1 MMKYAVNRWSATLA
15 TAMLLGLTGCQD
27 GKDGA
32 PGEDGGVVS
41 PVAEALTVAITGTQ
55 VVEGRLAIEFDARNE
70 LDLPVIKIDG
80 LKVQAVQLQPYAEG
94 ERSQWQVLGYDKCLP
109 GNCAGSLEELGDGQY
124 RYTFAGALDGLYNS
138 EFPQRVLLTVP
149 ATSRYPEATA
159 RLDAM
164 ADGAEPTQTR
174 DIIDDARCLNCHE
187 SIDAIVHGGDETAS
201 CASCH
206 TGNKMSDADKVWP
219 VLAHQVHI
227 GLSSRP
233 VGNCSS
239 CHETEARTDLAQALN
254 WQTVPTRET
263 CESCH
268 DLASNPIYDHAGQPT
283 NENCVECHS
292 AESINDAHLGGYQKA
307 QAEDQRGIV
316 TVDVES
322 AKLVDGAEVG
332 EAAGEHYAM
341 ISLSLRDRAGERLIL
356 DAANP
361 GNASWIKNLQM
372 YVNWGASVDFTN
384 SRGYSIFVKSNKKH
398 GESIDGGYT
407 PDGERP
413 RTKPYLGGEQ
423 QAGVYVYKLGP
434 IVTEDA
440 ISGDLLNDSGFITNR
455 LIYCFD
461 PEQNLVDCDTA
472 GHAKNAAYNARW
484 YFTKDGLTDA
494 DAHARPVIVSNAKC
508 GSCHGYDEASDNTEL
523 SCRNCHSR
531 KTEMNKA
538 LADTTCFSGHDDD
551 ELGEHLLPRME
562 RAMAVRSQSGFVSST
577 ADAVDPC
584 LACHNPNTPPTQA
597 IRELHTQAGDK
608 YFVEELTV
616 THPDH
621 KVWMHSLHANQRAT
635 QAMENGVRNVEYP
648 ADLANCSRCHE
659 GDSFGVD
666 RLSQVGRPLAL
677 DLDYNPDSQA
687 HPATDISVDAYVS
700 PVSATCYACHAK
712 KPNAQGQLEIVPAVR
727 AHMEQHGGRFGVPLA
742 QLEVESCAVCHSV
755 DNLKQA
761 HKL

>member
-1 MMKYAVNRWSATLA
+1 MNFAVNRWSATLA
-15 TAMLLGLTGCQD
+15 TAVLLGLTGCQD

-41 PVAEALTVAITGTQ
+41 PTAEVLSVEVTGT
-55 VVEGRLAIEFDARNE
+55 EREDGRLAVLFEAHNE
-70 LDLPVIKIDG
+70 LGLPVVRIDG
-80 LKVQAVQLQPYAEG
+80 VKVQAAQLQPYHNG
-94 ERSQWQVLGYDKCLP
+94 ERSEWQVLGYEKCQP
-109 GNCAGSLEELGDGQY
+109 EQCAGTLEDLGDGRY
-124 RYTFAGALDGLYNS
+124 RYHFDAPLNS
-138 EFPQRVLLTVP
+138 AFNAEFPQRTLLTVT
-149 ATSRYPEATA
+149 ATSRYPEATD
-159 RLDAM
+159 RFDAM
-164 ADGAEPTQTR
+164 ADGGAPTETR
-174 DIIDDARCLNCHE
+174 HIVDDARCLSCHE

-201 CASCH
+201 CATCH
-206 TGNKMSDADKVWP
+206 ADNNMSDADKVWP

-233 VGNCSS
+233 VGNCET
-239 CHETEARTDLAQALN
+239 CHETEPKAAMAQALN

-268 DLASNPIYDHAGQPT
+268 ELATNPIYDHAGQPT

-307 QAEDQRGIV
+307 QQEDQRGIV

-322 AKLVDGAEVG
+322 AELVDGAEVG
-332 EAAGEHYAM
+332 ETGGEHYA
-341 ISLSLRDRAGERLIL
+341 LVRFSLRDRAGERIVL

-361 GNASWIKNLQM
+361 GNATWIKNLQL
-372 YVNWGASVDFTN
+372 YLNWGASVDFTN
-384 SRGYSIFVKSNKKH
+384 SRGYSIFVKSNKKF

-423 QAGVYVYKLGP
+423 QAGVYAYALGP
-434 IVTEDA
+434 VTTEDA
-440 ISGDLLNDSGFITNR
+440 ISGDLLNDSGFISNR

-461 PEQNLVDCDTA
+461 SEQNLVDCDTA
-472 GHAKNAAYNARW
+472 GHAKNAAYNERW
-484 YFTKDGLTDA
+484 YFTKDGLTEEPA
-494 DAHARPVIVSNAKC
+494 LARPMIVSNAKC

-551 ELGEHLLPRME
+551 ELGEHILPRME
-562 RAMAVRSQSGFVSST
+562 RVLAPRSQSGFVSST
-577 ADAVDPC
+577 ADVVDPC

-635 QAMENGVRNVEYP
+635 QSMENGIRNVDYP
-648 ADLANCSRCHE
+648 ADLANCTRCHE
-659 GDSFGVD
+659 GDSFGVE

-687 HPATDISVDAYVS
+687 HPATDITVDAYVS
-700 PVSATCYACHAK
+700 PVSGTCYACHAK
-712 KPNAQGQLEIVPAVR
+712 KPNAEGKLVIDPTVR
-727 AHMEQHGGRFGVPLA
+727 AHMEQNGGRFGVPLD

-755 DNLKQA
+755 DNLKA
-761 HKL
+761 VHKL